1 MPVHVD
7 RSLRLPESEYFH
19 DPQEKSGIALH
30 HTVCD
35 DAHTTLD
42 IWRHDRTSDGEPRRV
57 ATAYL
62 IDLDGTVYEAFDP
75 ACWAWQFGLRWPDEL
90 RIPFEQRF
98 IGIEITSEGGLTEY
112 DGRLY
117 AYERITS
124 LFEKP
129 HDEAF
134 ECPTDYRGYHWFDRY
149 EPQQLEALGR
159 LVDDLCQRFAI
170 TRVYPEKPFL
180 YYGDV
185 LAPFDGVIGHAMV
198 REDKSDPAPDPELWS
213 TLEEIAGLE
222 PVPVAT
228 HLTFADTLALFER
241 NARRLDRMDVAA
253 GSLVKNLLMELER
266 RSTYLELDTPP
277 TGSHAIDYQLL
288 EGDRAV
294 LEEIAEA
301 LRFKQVT
308 DTELEVT
315 DA

>member
-7 RSLRLPESEYFH
+7 RSLRLPESQYFP

-42 IWRHDRTSDGEPRRV
+42 IWRHDRAADGEPRRV

-62 IDLDGTVYEAFDP
+62 IDLDGTVYEVFDP
-75 ACWAWQFGLRWPDEL
+75 ACWAWQFGLCWPDEL
-90 RIPFEQRF
+90 RLPFEQRF
-98 IGIEITSEGGLTEY
+98 IGIEITSEGGLTEH

-117 AYERITS
+117 AYDEIS
-124 LFEKP
+124 PVFEKP
-129 HDEAF
+129 PEEAF
-134 ECPTDYRGYHWFDRY
+134 QCPTDYRGYRWFDRY
-149 EPQQLEALGR
+149 EPEQLQALGR
-159 LVDDLCQRFAI
+159 LVNDLCQRFAI
-170 TRVYPEKPFL
+170 PRVYPEKPFV
-180 YYGDV
+180 YYGDA
-185 LAPFDGVIGHAMV
+185 LASFEGVIGHAMV

-213 TLEEIAGLE
+213 TLEKIARLR
-222 PVPVAT
+222 PAPVAT
-228 HLTFADTLALFER
+228 QLTFEDTLALFER

-253 GSLVKNLLMELER
+253 ASLVKDLLMELER

-288 EGDRAV
+288 EGDHAV

-301 LRFKQVT
+301 LGFKEVT
-308 DTELEVT
+308 DTELEVK